1 MDSQQTPDNSQ
12 ACAGLAAATG
22 SVVEGK
28 TAEQWR
34 DSWLLCATG
43 REHEWDQLCYLTEK
57 LSSAAQ
63 GLKDAA
69 AHGNQAARRAYRKL
83 NAATQYLWL
92 CPAEKCQHTMPQ
104 QSLTGSRVLPSP
116 DAKATQM
123 ATADPGEAHP
133 PNEALCESGDKKA

>member
-1 MDSQQTPDNSQ
+1 MDTEIQINDGAQSGAS
-12 ACAGLAAATG
+12 LRAASC

-28 TAEQWR
+28 TAQQWH
-34 DSWLLCATG
+34 DAWLLCATG
-43 REHEWDQLCYLTEK
+43 RELEWEQLCYLTAK

-69 AHGNQAARRAYRKL
+69 EHGNQAARRAYRKL
-83 NAATQYLWL
+83 NAATQYLWMQ
-92 CPAEKCQHTMPQ
+92 PAENCAHKMPK

-123 ATADPGEAHP
+123 VTADPGEAHP
-133 PNEALCESGDKKA
+133 PNDKVSDPRRA